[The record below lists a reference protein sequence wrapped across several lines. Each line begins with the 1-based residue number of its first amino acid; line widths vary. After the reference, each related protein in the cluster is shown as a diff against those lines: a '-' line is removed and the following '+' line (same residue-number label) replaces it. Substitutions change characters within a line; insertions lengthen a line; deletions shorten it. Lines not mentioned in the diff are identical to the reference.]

1 MDLIRV
7 LILGPPGTPYHDA
20 PHLIDF
26 WVNPAKYPFEPPV
39 AHFHSW
45 TRGMGR
51 CNPNL
56 YEDGKVC
63 LSVLNTWQGD
73 KSESWL

>member
-1 MDLIRV
+1 MDLIRI
-7 LILGPPGTPYHDA
+7 LIIGPPGTPYHGA
-20 PHLIDF
+20 PHLIDV
-26 WVNPAKYPFEPPV
+26 WVNPAKYPFEPPA

-56 YEDGKVC
+56 SVVSPLV
-63 LSVLNTWQGD
+63 LSPVQ
-73 KSESWL
+73 S